1 MDGGCSSWRKRFT
14 MSFGEHRG
22 AEPRAAIPGRSDP
35 MLRIINAVQ
44 TLQVDVGHSRYS
56 ISIGSGLLANRELLE
71 ARIRGRDLLIVTN
84 TTVARLYLATL
95 TGSLAGKRVA
105 ECILPDGEQHKALQ
119 TAAWVFDALVG
130 NKMNRDATVLALGGG
145 VVGDIAGFAAACYQR
160 GVGYVQMPTTLLAQ
174 VDSSVGGK
182 TGVNHSG
189 GKNLIGAFYQPQAVI
204 ADTDA
209 LSTLP
214 DRELKSGLAEVI
226 KHGVVWDPM
235 LFTWLER
242 NTAQL
247 LARDA
252 EALTYAISRSCEI
265 KATVVARDEREH
277 DLRAILNFGHTFGH
291 AIEAAT
297 GYEKYLHGE
306 AVALGMIIAAD
317 LSCRMGLVDAAV
329 KERLGDTLAR
339 AGLPTEAPRIGAAR
353 AYELMQMDKKVLGGA
368 LRLVLLEKLGRAI
381 VTDQYPKAALESTL
395 AEHFQ

>member
-1 MDGGCSSWRKRFT
+1 M
-14 MSFGEHRG
+14 
-22 AEPRAAIPGRSDP
+22 
-35 MLRIINAVQ
+35 Q
-44 TLQVDVGHSRYS
+44 TLQVDLGALSYP
-56 ISIGSGLLANRELLE
+56 ITIGSGLLTDRNLLE
-71 ARIRGRDLLIVTN
+71 AQIPGRDLLIVTN
-84 TTVARLYLATL
+84 TTVAKLYLAKL
-95 TGSLAGKRVA
+95 SGSFFQRHIA
-105 ECILPDGEQHKALQ
+105 ECILPDGEQHKTLQ
-119 TAAWVFDALVG
+119 TAGWVLDALVA

-145 VVGDIAGFAAACYQR
+145 VVGDIAGFAASCYQR
-160 GVGYVQMPTTLLAQ
+160 GIGYVQLPTTLLAQ

-242 NTAQL
+242 NIPQL

-252 EALTYAISRSCEI
+252 EALTYVIGRSCEI

-277 DLRAILNFGHTFGH
+277 NLRAILNFGHTFGH

-297 GYEKYLHGE
+297 SYEKYLHGE
-306 AVALGMIIAAD
+306 AVALGMIIATD

-329 KERLGDTLAR
+329 KERLRDMLAR

-395 AEHFQ
+395 AEHFK